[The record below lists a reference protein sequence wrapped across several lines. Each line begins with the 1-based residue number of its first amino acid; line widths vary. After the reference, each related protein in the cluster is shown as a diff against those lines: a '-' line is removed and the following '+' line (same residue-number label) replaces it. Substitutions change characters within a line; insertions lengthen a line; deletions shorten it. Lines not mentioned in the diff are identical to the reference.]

1 MDRETR
7 ICLVGKA
14 VLPRGPLLLKP
25 QNHGSPEPVANIPQ
39 QLLQKTSPRVQAV
52 KTGMFL
58 RGAVSP
64 WSGNGLPES
73 LHSLTF
79 FTWSHLKSDVI
90 SRSR

>member
-14 VLPRGPLLLKP
+14 VLPRGLLLLKP

-52 KTGMFL
+52 KTGDVPK
-58 RGAVSP
+58 RGC
-64 WSGNGLPES
+64 ES
-73 LHSLTF
+73 LVWEWSPSEPALFDF
-79 FTWSHLKSDVI
+79 FHVV
-90 SRSR
+90 